1 MGYKKRNKA
10 SADFNMS
17 SLTDIVFLLLIFF
30 MLTSN
35 VVSPSAI
42 NLMLPRSSRS
52 AVSKPEKDEQISLKI
67 DKNKKILFQG
77 SEVDLN
83 TLRVRFEAE
92 LKKKGGN
99 PKDVFVILD
108 VDEEVDAQTLVSV
121 VDVLNAYEAKMILKT
136 NLSEND

>member
-52 AVSKPEKDEQISLKI
+52 PVSKPDKDDQMSLKI
-67 DKNKKILFQG
+67 DRSKKIIFLG
-77 SEVDLN
+77 REVDLKSFKAQ
-83 TLRVRFEAE
+83 FENE
-92 LKKKGGN
+92 IKKKGTN
-99 PKDVFVILD
+99 PKEIFVILD

-121 VDVLNAYEAKMILKT
+121 VDVMNTYEVKMILKT
-136 NLSEND
+136 KLTTE

>member
-52 AVSKPEKDEQISLKI
+52 PVSKPDKDDQMSLKI
-67 DKNKKILFQG
+67 DRSKKIIFLG
-77 SEVDLN
+77 REVDLKSFKAQ
-83 TLRVRFEAE
+83 FESE
-92 LKKKGGN
+92 IKKKGTN
-99 PKDVFVILD
+99 PKEIFVILD

-121 VDVLNAYEAKMILKT
+121 VDVMNTYEVKMILKT
-136 NLSEND
+136 KLTTE